1 MLEWTVYSAYV
12 NKGEDKMPKNQTM
25 REFNGGSFYSL
36 TPRRILADLGVNE
49 LKANPPYP
57 PLEKGARKLHL
68 L

>member
-1 MLEWTVYSAYV
+1 MSKT
-12 NKGEDKMPKNQTM
+12 QTM
-25 REFNGGSFYSL
+25 SGFNKWAFYSL